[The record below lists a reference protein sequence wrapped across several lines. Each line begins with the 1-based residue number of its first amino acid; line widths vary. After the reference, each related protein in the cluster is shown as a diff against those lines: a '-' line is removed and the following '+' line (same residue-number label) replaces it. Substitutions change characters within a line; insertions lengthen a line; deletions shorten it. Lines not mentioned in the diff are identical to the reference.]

1 MNISPRAQGAHYS
14 ANLRYQNMA
23 SRTRGKMNK
32 SPCSFSCGLA
42 AVQRDSAMFYI
53 GSSFLYSGI
62 RRVMYPAAMPLDA
75 AQRARRSAGRYS
87 SFHFYSRFSFAL
99 PAKLDVPSFLYW
111 FRITTSLITHV
122 SQLLGTRLGLLASI
136 SQLLGTRLGLLASIC
151 QSTTRTQVMTRL

>member
-1 MNISPRAQGAHYS
+1 MTAWISPRVPRGHTTQLTFATRIWRAEQEEKWTNPHVLS
-14 ANLRYQNMA
+14 AVAWRLC
-23 SRTRGKMNK
+23 RGIR
-32 SPCSFSCGLA
+32 PCSTLDLLFSILESAGLC
-42 AVQRDSAMFYI
+42 
-53 GSSFLYSGI
+53 
-62 RRVMYPAAMPLDA
+62 PAAMPLASA

-136 SQLLGTRLGLLASIC
+136 C